1 MKCILYLS
9 TLNRDV
15 EKKKPKLANVAIIM
29 CSNIVSAV
37 VYSLDNGIGH

>member
-15 EKKKPKLANVAIIM
+15 EKKPKLANVAIIM

-37 VYSLDNGIGH
+37 VNSLDIGNGH

>member
-15 EKKKPKLANVAIIM
+15 EKKTPKLANVAIIM
-29 CSNIVSAV
+29 CSNIVSVV

>member
-15 EKKKPKLANVAIIM
+15 EKKHPKLANVAIIM

>member
-15 EKKKPKLANVAIIM
+15 EKKPPKLANVAIIM

>member
-1 MKCILYLS
+1 MLK
-9 TLNRDV
+9 
-15 EKKKPKLANVAIIM
+15 KKKPKLANVAIIM